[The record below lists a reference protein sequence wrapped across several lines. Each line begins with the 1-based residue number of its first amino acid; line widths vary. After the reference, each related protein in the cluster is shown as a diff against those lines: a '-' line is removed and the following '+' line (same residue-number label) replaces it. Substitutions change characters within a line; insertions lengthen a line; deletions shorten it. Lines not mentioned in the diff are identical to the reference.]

1 VQWAAKSSWNG
12 PSITRT
18 NATFADLDGDGDL
31 DMLLGAE
38 SGVTTAYKNSGTT
51 SSPSWSAE
59 STWNPP
65 NVGSNARPALADL
78 DNDGDYDL
86 LIGDVNGVSFA
97 YENTGTTS
105 SPIWTARSG
114 WNTPD
119 SGDRSTPALADLD
132 GDGDYDLLT
141 GDVNSAKNYAYE
153 NTGTIYSP
161 TWTYRSGWNLPS
173 SDGFSMPAFADL
185 DRDGDY
191 DVMMGSGTGAT
202 LAYENT
208 GTTSAPVWTRK
219 ISWDGPSTGDRSRPG
234 LADLDGDGDYDLI
247 LGGYSVIPTA
257 YENTGSVGAAT
268 NTIFSIAV
276 GGSQKLKVNGLGN
289 LNLLGSI
296 ISTNLIS
303 ASYNGT
309 ADAFAIN
316 QSGTGNIVNLKDSGV
331 STFIIKNGGFVGIGT
346 TNPGYK
352 LQVFTG
358 TANGYVNTDGTWG
371 SSSDINLKKNIFPV
385 SSILNNILA
394 LNPVSYNFK
403 TEKDGTISHIGFI
416 AQEVEQLFPELVS
429 TGPDG
434 IKGISYAMF
443 TPLLTKA
450 IQQQQTQI
458 TGITENQN
466 KIVNQL
472 TGQLADQNLTVDSK
486 LQLIGEN
493 LDNIQTRLIAS
504 LQEQIATDTK
514 DIINLKDQIKTL
526 QDQTKSVIDFQ
537 LAFNL
542 DKVIIKDALG
552 NISLLDGKI
561 TAKDIEVLN
570 KIKATDIEATNSIKG
585 DNIELGNN
593 SRGQAMIAI
602 GEKEVIINSTFVNKN
617 SQIYLTSKKGFEKIY
632 YDDADIKLGESFKV
646 KIDDA
651 VDHVIYFNWLIVK

>member
-1 VQWAAKSSWNG
+1 
-12 PSITRT
+12 
-18 NATFADLDGDGDL
+18 
-31 DMLLGAE
+31 
-38 SGVTTAYKNSGTT
+38 
-51 SSPSWSAE
+51 
-59 STWNPP
+59 
-65 NVGSNARPALADL
+65 
-78 DNDGDYDL
+78 
-86 LIGDVNGVSFA
+86 
-97 YENTGTTS
+97 
-105 SPIWTARSG
+105 
-114 WNTPD
+114 
-119 SGDRSTPALADLD
+119 
-132 GDGDYDLLT
+132 
-141 GDVNSAKNYAYE
+141 
-153 NTGTIYSP
+153 
-161 TWTYRSGWNLPS
+161 
-173 SDGFSMPAFADL
+173 
-185 DRDGDY
+185 
-191 DVMMGSGTGAT
+191 
-202 LAYENT
+202 
-208 GTTSAPVWTRK
+208 
-219 ISWDGPSTGDRSRPG
+219 
-234 LADLDGDGDYDLI
+234 
-247 LGGYSVIPTA
+247 
-257 YENTGSVGAAT
+257 
-268 NTIFSIAV
+268 
-276 GGSQKLKVNGLGN
+276 
-289 LNLLGSI
+289 
-296 ISTNLIS
+296 
-303 ASYNGT
+303 
-309 ADAFAIN
+309 
-316 QSGTGNIVNLKDSGV
+316 
-331 STFIIKNGGFVGIGT
+331 
-346 TNPGYK
+346 
-352 LQVFTG
+352 
-358 TANGYVNTDGTWG
+358 
-371 SSSDINLKKNIFPV
+371 
-385 SSILNNILA
+385 
-394 LNPVSYNFK
+394 
-403 TEKDGTISHIGFI
+403 
-416 AQEVEQLFPELVS
+416 
-429 TGPDG
+429 
-434 IKGISYAMF
+434 MF

>member
-1 VQWAAKSSWNG
+1 MERDTPVNGMAANDLGFFKDGAGTPKLLLQYSSGNVG
-12 PSITRT
+12 I
-18 NATFADLDGDGDL
+18 
-31 DMLLGAE
+31 
-38 SGVTTAYKNSGTT
+38 GTT
-51 SSPSWSAE
+51 SPGAALDVAGHVRGYVFFGTGVRVTTSNKTNIEQTGSSVGSALGVIGGANAASYLSLQSSSGVGTSDYINFLVGNNGATE
-59 STWNPP
+59 AMRITTTG
-65 NVGSNARPALADL
+65 NVGIGTTGPVAKLEVMGSNLTFPATSGSTQAGGLRLRFSVSGGGTGVLDMGATGSSGNWLQSTRSDDLSINYALLLNPNGGNVGIGTTAPGARLQVVGSDSLNTSFSANLSGATGTGL
-78 DNDGDYDL
+78 VVTNSGN
-86 LIGDVNGVSFA
+86 IGI
-97 YENTGTTS
+97 GTTS
-105 SPIWTARSG
+105 PGATLHLYRASEVG
-114 WNTPD
+114 LKLD
-119 SGDRSTPALADLD
+119 SS
-132 GDGDYDLLT
+132 
-141 GDVNSAKNYAYE
+141 
-153 NTGTIYSP
+153 IYSP
-161 TWTYRSGWNLPS
+161 YI
-173 SDGFSMPAFADL
+173 GFAKAGTDKWEIIME
-185 DRDGDY
+185 RD
-191 DVMMGSGTGAT
+191 T
-202 LAYENT
+202 
-208 GTTSAPVWTRK
+208 P
-219 ISWDGPSTGDRSRPG
+219 
-234 LADLDGDGDYDLI
+234 
-247 LGGYSVIPTA
+247 
-257 YENTGSVGAAT
+257 
-268 NTIFSIAV
+268 
-276 GGSQKLKVNGLGN
+276 VNGMAANDLGFFKDGAGTPK
-289 LNLLGSI
+289 LLLQYS
-296 ISTNLIS
+296 
-303 ASYNGT
+303 
-309 ADAFAIN
+309 
-316 QSGTGNIVNLKDSGV
+316 SGN
-331 STFIIKNGGFVGIGT
+331 VGIGT

-371 SSSDINLKKNIFPV
+371 SSSDINLKKNIFPIP
-385 SSILNNILA
+385 SILNNILA
-394 LNPVSYNFK
+394 LNPVSYDFK

-416 AQEVEQLFPELVS
+416 AQEVEKLFPELVS

-472 TGQLADQNLTVDSK
+472 TGQLADQSLSVDSK
-486 LQLIGEN
+486 LQLIGQN
-493 LDNIQTRLIAS
+493 LDNIQTQLIAS
-504 LQEQIATDTK
+504 LQEQITTQTS
-514 DIINLKDQIKTL
+514 DITELKDQIKTL